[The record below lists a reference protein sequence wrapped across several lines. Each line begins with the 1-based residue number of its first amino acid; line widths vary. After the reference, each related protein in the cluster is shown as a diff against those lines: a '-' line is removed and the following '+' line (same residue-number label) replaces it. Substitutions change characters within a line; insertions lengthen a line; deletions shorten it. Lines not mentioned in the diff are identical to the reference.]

1 MRGGAAFSIGQPQST
16 ERGGME
22 EVWSRYGAGM
32 EGLPCGSRN
41 YLILSNL
48 KGKGC
53 VQVLPSLLLKFGV
66 CMRNL
71 LFHNT
76 LQIMAN

>member
-1 MRGGAAFSIGQPQST
+1 MGA
-16 ERGGME
+16 
-22 EVWSRYGAGM
+22 
-32 EGLPCGSRN
+32 LPCESRN